1 MEKTCTEPLN
11 KEFCLFSSIFEPL
24 SIRIIF
30 SIVTS
35 FLLSMIIAPRVI
47 FNLKSRQIGQNVREE
62 GIKEH
67 LKKSGIPTMGGII
80 ILIPLMITTILWC
93 KLNPFVVIALLVT
106 AIMGLIGFFDDIT
119 KVVKARSL
127 GLTARQKLFGQILA
141 GFGAALAI
149 KYYPGL
155 RFEMTM
161 PGKEILELAPT
172 CTQLPV
178 FGAIDLGWL
187 YIPFAIAV
195 IVGATNAVNLTD
207 GLDGLAAGTVVVA
220 ATPFMVFAYV
230 CGHIIFARHI
240 GVVYIAGVGE
250 LAVMSAAIGGGCL
263 GFLWHNAHPASV
275 FMGDTGSLAL
285 GGALGAIALC
295 SKTEFYLAIVGGIF
309 VIEALSVI
317 MQVSYFKMTKGK
329 RIFKMSPI
337 HHHFE
342 LCGWAEEKVVIRF
355 WMAGIM
361 MALVGLTLFA
371 SRLVATAA

>member
-1 MEKTCTEPLN
+1 M
-11 KEFCLFSSIFEPL
+11 FSSIFEPL

-47 FNLKSRQIGQNVREE
+47 FNLKSRQIGQTVREE
-62 GIKEH
+62 GVKEH
-67 LKKSGIPTMGGII
+67 LKKTGIPTMGGII
-80 ILIPLMITTILWC
+80 ILIPVMITTLLWT
-93 KLNPFVVIALLVT
+93 KINPFVIIALVVT
-106 AIMGLIGFFDDIT
+106 AAMGLIGFLDDIT
-119 KVVKARSL
+119 KVVRARSL
-127 GLTARQKLFGQILA
+127 GLTARQKLFGQILT
-141 GFGAALAI
+141 GLVAALAI

-155 RFEMTM
+155 RFE
-161 PGKEILELAPT
+161 INLADGTSLPISPT
-172 CTQLPV
+172 ATQIPV

-187 YIPFAIAV
+187 FIPFTIAV

-207 GLDGLAAGTVVVA
+207 GLDGLAAGTMTVA
-220 ATPFMVFAYV
+220 ATPFLFFAYV
-230 CGHIIFARHI
+230 CGHLLFARHL
-240 GVVYIAGVGE
+240 GVAYIAGVGE
-250 LAVMSAAIGGGCL
+250 LAVMSASIVGGCL

-285 GGALGAIALC
+285 GGALSAIAIC
-295 SKTEFYLAIVGGIF
+295 SKTEIYLAIVGGIF

-317 MQVSYFKMTKGK
+317 LQVSYFKMTKGK

-355 WMAGIM
+355 WIVGIM
-361 MALVGLTLFA
+361 LALVGITLF
-371 SRLVATAA
+371 SVRLVAM

>member
-1 MEKTCTEPLN
+1 M
-11 KEFCLFSSIFEPL
+11 FSSIFEPL

-62 GIKEH
+62 GVKEH
-67 LKKSGIPTMGGII
+67 LKKSGVPTMGGII

-93 KLNPFVVIALLVT
+93 KLNPFVVIALVVT

-141 GFGAALAI
+141 GLGAALAI
-149 KYYPGL
+149 MYYPGL

-178 FGAIDLGWL
+178 FGALDLGWF

-220 ATPFMVFAYV
+220 ATPFMVFSYV
-230 CGHIIFARHI
+230 CGHLIFARHL
-240 GVVYIAGVGE
+240 GVVYISGVGE

-295 SKTEFYLAIVGGIF
+295 SKTEFFLAIVGGIF

-317 MQVSYFKMTKGK
+317 LQVGYFKMTKGK